1 MPKPPAIRAELA
13 DLLDVKR
20 TLANSMKR
28 KRITVAG
35 LAKQLG
41 TGRTAVRRAL
51 DAKNT
56 STTFKTIQR
65 TARALGYTVKLE
77 ARPLT
82 PSELGNLAQKM
93 VDAKTPEEGDRLQK
107 ELVNGFFGHA
117 EGSAQERSTGCDR
130 GDSEKRWNERLTP
143 MNPTCRAIF
152 QSVISSDAT

>member
-1 MPKPPAIRAELA
+1 MPKTTSISAELA

-20 TLANSMKR
+20 TLANSMKS

-51 DAKNT
+51 DVKNT

-65 TARALGYTVKLE
+65 TAKALGYTVKLE

-82 PSELGNLAQKM
+82 PRELGNLAQKM
-93 VDAKTPEEGDRLQK
+93 VDAKTPVEGDRLQE

-117 EGSAQERSTGCDR
+117 EGSA
-130 GDSEKRWNERLTP
+130 
-143 MNPTCRAIF
+143 
-152 QSVISSDAT
+152 

>member
-1 MPKPPAIRAELA
+1 MNHSGIMPKTTAFDAGLA

-20 TLANSMKR
+20 TLANSMKSQ
-28 KRITVAG
+28 RITVAG

-51 DAKNT
+51 DVKNT

-82 PSELGNLAQKM
+82 PRELGNLAQKM
-93 VDAKTPEEGDRLQK
+93 VDAKTREEGDHLQE

-117 EGSAQERSTGCDR
+117 EGSA
-130 GDSEKRWNERLTP
+130 
-143 MNPTCRAIF
+143 
-152 QSVISSDAT
+152 

>member
-1 MPKPPAIRAELA
+1 MPKTAAIRT
-13 DLLDVKR
+13 DLTDLFDVKR
-20 TLANSMKR
+20 TLANSMKS

-51 DAKNT
+51 DVKNT

-82 PSELGNLAQKM
+82 PPELGNLAQKM
-93 VDAKTPEEGDRLQK
+93 VDAKTTNEGDRLQE

-117 EGSAQERSTGCDR
+117 EGSA
-130 GDSEKRWNERLTP
+130 
-143 MNPTCRAIF
+143 
-152 QSVISSDAT
+152 

>member
-1 MPKPPAIRAELA
+1 MYHPRFMPKITTNRAELT

-20 TLANSMKR
+20 ILAKSMKS
-28 KRITVAG
+28 KHVTVAG
-35 LAKQLG
+35 LAKQLR

-51 DAKNT
+51 DVKNT

-82 PSELGNLAQKM
+82 PRELGDLAQKM
-93 VDAKTPEEGDRLQK
+93 VAAKTSEEGDRLQV

-117 EGSAQERSTGCDR
+117 KG
-130 GDSEKRWNERLTP
+130 
-143 MNPTCRAIF
+143 
-152 QSVISSDAT
+152 

>member
-1 MPKPPAIRAELA
+1 MNHPYLMPKTNSIRAELT

-20 TLANSMKR
+20 TLANSMKC

-51 DAKNT
+51 DVKNT

-65 TARALGYTVKLE
+65 TARALGYAVKLE

-82 PSELGNLAQKM
+82 PRELGTLAQKM
-93 VDAKTPEEGDRLQK
+93 VDAKTPEEGDRLQQ
-107 ELVNGFFGHA
+107 ELVDGFFGHA
-117 EGSAQERSTGCDR
+117 EGSA
-130 GDSEKRWNERLTP
+130 
-143 MNPTCRAIF
+143 
-152 QSVISSDAT
+152 

>member
-1 MPKPPAIRAELA
+1 MPSPTASQAELA

-20 TLANSMKR
+20 TLANSMKSR
-28 KRITVAG
+28 RISVAG

-51 DAKNT
+51 DARNT

-82 PSELGNLAQKM
+82 PRELGDLAHKM
-93 VDAKTPEEGDRLQK
+93 IEAKTPEAGDRLQK
-107 ELVNGFFGHA
+107 ELVKGLFGHA
-117 EGSAQERSTGCDR
+117 ESPS
-130 GDSEKRWNERLTP
+130 
-143 MNPTCRAIF
+143 
-152 QSVISSDAT
+152 

>member
-1 MPKPPAIRAELA
+1 MPETAATRAELA
-13 DLLDVKR
+13 DLLEVKR
-20 TLANSMKR
+20 TLANSMKS

-51 DAKNT
+51 NVKNT

-82 PSELGNLAQKM
+82 PRELGNLAQKM
-93 VDAKTPEEGDRLQK
+93 VDAKTPEEGDRLQE
-107 ELVNGFFGHA
+107 ELVNGFFGYA
-117 EGSAQERSTGCDR
+117 EGSA
-130 GDSEKRWNERLTP
+130 
-143 MNPTCRAIF
+143 
-152 QSVISSDAT
+152 

>member
-1 MPKPPAIRAELA
+1 MPKTAATRAELA
-13 DLLDVKR
+13 DLLEVKR
-20 TLANSMKR
+20 TLANSMKS

-35 LAKQLG
+35 LAKRLG

-51 DAKNT
+51 DVKNT

-82 PSELGNLAQKM
+82 PRELGNLAQKM
-93 VDAKTPEEGDRLQK
+93 VDAKTPEEGDRLQE

-117 EGSAQERSTGCDR
+117 EGSA
-130 GDSEKRWNERLTP
+130 
-143 MNPTCRAIF
+143 
-152 QSVISSDAT
+152 

>member
-1 MPKPPAIRAELA
+1 MNHHQFVSKKTEIPAEMA
-13 DLLDVKR
+13 DLLEVKQ
-20 TLANSMKR
+20 TLANSMKI

-51 DAKNT
+51 DVKNT

-82 PSELGNLAQKM
+82 PRELGNLAQKM
-93 VDAKTPEEGDRLQK
+93 VDASSR
-107 ELVNGFFGHA
+107 H
-117 EGSAQERSTGCDR
+117 SRRTG
-130 GDSEKRWNERLTP
+130 
-143 MNPTCRAIF
+143 
-152 QSVISSDAT
+152 

>member
-1 MPKPPAIRAELA
+1 MPKTTVPHTELA

-28 KRITVAG
+28 KHITVAG

-51 DAKNT
+51 DVRNT
-56 STTFKTIQR
+56 STTFKTIHR

-82 PSELGNLAQKM
+82 PRELGDLAQKM
-93 VDAKTPEEGDRLQK
+93 IDAKTPGEGDRLEK

-117 EGSAQERSTGCDR
+117 EGPA
-130 GDSEKRWNERLTP
+130 
-143 MNPTCRAIF
+143 
-152 QSVISSDAT
+152 

>member
-1 MPKPPAIRAELA
+1 MNHLWFMPKTTAIHSELA

-28 KRITVAG
+28 KRITVTG

-51 DAKNT
+51 DVKNT

-82 PSELGNLAQKM
+82 PRELGNLAQKM
-93 VDAKTPEEGDRLQK
+93 VGAKTPAEGDRLQE
-107 ELVNGFFGHA
+107 ELVNGFFGRA
-117 EGSAQERSTGCDR
+117 EGSA
-130 GDSEKRWNERLTP
+130 
-143 MNPTCRAIF
+143 
-152 QSVISSDAT
+152 

>member
-1 MPKPPAIRAELA
+1 MPETAATRAELA
-13 DLLDVKR
+13 DLLEVKR
-20 TLANSMKR
+20 TLANSMKS

-51 DAKNT
+51 DVKNT

-82 PSELGNLAQKM
+82 PRELG
-93 VDAKTPEEGDRLQK
+93 R
-107 ELVNGFFGHA
+107 H
-117 EGSAQERSTGCDR
+117 SR
-130 GDSEKRWNERLTP
+130 
-143 MNPTCRAIF
+143 RATA
-152 QSVISSDAT
+152 SKKNW

>member
-1 MPKPPAIRAELA
+1 MNHGWIMPKTTAFDAEMA

-20 TLANSMKR
+20 TLANSMKS

-51 DAKNT
+51 DVKNT

-77 ARPLT
+77 TRPLT
-82 PSELGNLAQKM
+82 PRELVNLAQKM
-93 VDAKTPEEGDRLQK
+93 VEAKTTEEGERLQK
-107 ELVNGFFGHA
+107 ELVDGFFGHA
-117 EGSAQERSTGCDR
+117 EGSA
-130 GDSEKRWNERLTP
+130 
-143 MNPTCRAIF
+143 
-152 QSVISSDAT
+152 

>member
-1 MPKPPAIRAELA
+1 MPKTTVSHAELA

-20 TLANSMKR
+20 TLARSMKS

-51 DAKNT
+51 DARNT

-65 TARALGYTVKLE
+65 TARALGYAVKLE

-82 PSELGNLAQKM
+82 PRELGDIARKM
-93 VDAKTPEEGDRLQK
+93 VDAKTPKEGDRLEK

-117 EGSAQERSTGCDR
+117 EGPA
-130 GDSEKRWNERLTP
+130 
-143 MNPTCRAIF
+143 
-152 QSVISSDAT
+152 

>member
-1 MPKPPAIRAELA
+1 MPKSTGSDAELA
-13 DLLDVKR
+13 DLIEVKR

-28 KRITVAG
+28 KHVTVAG

-51 DAKNT
+51 DEKNT

-82 PSELGNLAQKM
+82 PLELGDLAQKM
-93 VDAKTPEEGDRLQK
+93 LDARTPKEGDRLEK
-107 ELVNGFFGHA
+107 DLVNGFFGHA
-117 EGSAQERSTGCDR
+117 
-130 GDSEKRWNERLTP
+130 
-143 MNPTCRAIF
+143 
-152 QSVISSDAT
+152 